1 MFFRDLKPKKGVVLD
16 VTLAEVHLPVRLG
29 HRDAESVFAV
39 PLGRQMAALNMGIV
53 TGCRATERD
62 PGVFTGVEITLGLTD
77 PSRKG
82 LEAVAAILN
91 RLHAPCGSSIRLAEG
106 GIPTVFGTTEGLELS
121 VDSTFAPDADSR
133 RDVAKVCVEALKGQ
147 GVFRGWAR
155 QDHRTVFYFYGSDFI
170 RMQERLSETLTGMNI
185 AARRMA

>member
-29 HRDAESVFAV
+29 HRDAEGVFAA
-39 PLGRQMAALNMGIV
+39 PLGRQMAATNMGIV
-53 TGCRATERD
+53 TGCRAMEHA
-62 PGVFTGVEITLGLTD
+62 PGEISGVEITLGLTD

-82 LEAVAAILN
+82 LEAVAELLN
-91 RLHAPCGSSIRLAEG
+91 GLHAPCGSSIRLTDG

-121 VDSTFAPDADSR
+121 MASAYAPDADSR
-133 RDVAKVCVEALKGQ
+133 RTVAKACAEALKGQ

-155 QDHRTVFYFYGSDFI
+155 REDRTVFYFYGSDFI
-170 RMQERLSETLTGMNI
+170 RMQERLADTLTGLNI